1 MFGSK
6 TVIGGELV
14 RNCWGGVN
22 NVVGLTE
29 GAGSWRGKPPATVL
43 LMLAELTHPAVIV
56 VNAEAVVLYDVVQL
70 WTSPGILPAAAVT
83 WNDEI
88 VSKAMPYPSRITL
101 LLPLP
106 NKVRKK
112 PDLNSGLQARPKR
125 GPIAPLKLPSY
136 QCLALTKLTAPG
148 WLTVGLA
155 GSAVLTIGVAAT

>member
-1 MFGSK
+1 DGL
-6 TVIGGELV
+6 TVGG
-14 RNCWGGVN
+14 GN
-22 NVVGLTE
+22 NV
-29 GAGSWRGKPPATVL
+29 GKPPATVL
-43 LMLAELTHPAVIV
+43 FRDVKTLAEFAQPGVI
-56 VNAEAVVLYDVVQL
+56 EEKDEVVLEYDVVQL

-88 VSKAMPYPSRITL
+88 VSKAMPYPSRTTL

-112 PDLNSGLQARPKR
+112 PDLNSGLQARPQR

-148 WLTVGLA
+148 TLPVG
-155 GSAVLTIGVAAT
+155 